1 MEDMG
6 AWEEHID
13 DASGQPYSHRV
24 TGETRWD
31 KPSSADAH
39 EGIFADGQ
47 WWIEHEDEASG
58 QVYYANTETGATRW
72 ELPADDEDA
81 RAPGD
86 GDGDAS
92 AADPAAELASLRA
105 QLAAA
110 GARRRRS
117 STSSSRRR
125 RA

>member
-13 DASGQPYSHRV
+13 DASGQPFYSHRV

-58 QVYYANTETGATRW
+58 QVYYSNIETGATRW

-81 RAPGD
+81 PPGD
-86 GDGDAS
+86 APAP
-92 AADPAAELASLRA
+92 AAEPAAELARSA

-110 GARRRRS
+110 GRRRRS